1 MKKSLS
7 ILFVLIATLS
17 LAGCAKKKEPTP
29 AEALEPFLKSY
40 ISEELPNTMGKAG
53 SDEEAE
59 VALYDQLQKMYEGIT
74 YTVVNEEND
83 GDHAVLDV
91 TFNTYDF
98 TASYTGMYDRVI
110 EAVLDAEDYD
120 SFDVN
125 TAIYQYWKEE
135 LEKAEEAGPQVTFD
149 YSFSLDKEENVWKVD
164 EDSINKTLLN
174 DKLLAELISYLTG
187 Q

>member
-1 MKKSLS
+1 MKKLLS
-7 ILFVLIATLS
+7 ILFVLILTLS
-17 LAGCAKKKEPTP
+17 LAGCAKEKEPTP

-74 YTVVNEEND
+74 YTITSEESD
-83 GDHAVLDV
+83 SDHAILDV

-110 EAVLDAEDYD
+110 DAVLDAEDYD

-135 LEKAEEAGPQVTFD
+135 LEKVEEAGPQVTFD

-174 DKLLAELISYLTG
+174 DKLLAELISYLAG